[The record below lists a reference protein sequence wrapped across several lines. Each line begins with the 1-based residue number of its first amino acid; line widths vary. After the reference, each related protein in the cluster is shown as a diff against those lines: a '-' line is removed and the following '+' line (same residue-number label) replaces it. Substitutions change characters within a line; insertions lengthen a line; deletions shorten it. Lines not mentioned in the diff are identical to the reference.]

1 MAKENVRNILLA
13 IIFVL
18 ILIVIALFIGRF
30 TYSYLGAQV
39 DEILEGEGEVTA
51 TGDTIIFSKGNDLS
65 INASTDNFY
74 TGSGNLTDTT
84 NPQVRLIA
92 SNKTNNASSTY
103 TVGFRINENTF
114 TYSTTNNTAEL
125 ILTIRDENGSIVQS
139 SSDTLSYV
147 TVNGV
152 SGFDITEKT
161 GTFNVV
167 IDHPIST
174 TSSTTGITHTWT
186 FTLTF
191 VNLTNDQSINED
203 ATLDID
209 VILQKDRIGQT
220 TTLAGYVISQYT
232 GVDGENSIYYHD
244 ADLVNGAGDNS
255 YRYSGANPNNYV
267 CFGSEEEICPED
279 NLYRIIGVFD
289 DNVKII
295 KSTSYGNYP
304 WDTSGSN
311 TWSTSSIK
319 SILNTNYLESLGAT
333 WQDKIVTYKWS
344 VGGGHY
350 QYLRDVNAQTA
361 YNYEVGS
368 NSSDITDT
376 MKAGLMYVS
385 DYYYGATNTYW
396 TYPGYSYSEEIFDYR
411 AAIES
416 NWLYIGSVEWIIP
429 CRTDTTDRVFAIDG
443 TGFVGNTSVTASFV
457 IRPVFYLNSNV
468 LYVSGD
474 GISNDPFRIS

>member
-18 ILIVIALFIGRF
+18 ILVVIALFIGRF

-39 DEILEGEGEVTA
+39 DNLLEGEGEVTA

-103 TVGFRINENTF
+103 SVGFRINENTF

-125 ILTIRDENGSIVQS
+125 ILTIRDENGNVVQS

-152 SGFDITEKT
+152 SGFDITNKT
-161 GTFNVV
+161 GEFNVV

-191 VNLTNDQSINED
+191 INLSTDQSINEN
-203 ATLDID
+203 AILDID
-209 VILQKDRIGQT
+209 VILQQNAIREF
-220 TTLAGYVISQYT
+220 TTLTNYIISTYT
-232 GVDGENSIYYHD
+232 DGSNGLYYHSSSLTNS
-244 ADLVNGAGDNS
+244 AADNS
-255 YRYSGANPNNYV
+255 YRYSGANPNNYI
-267 CFGSEEEICPED
+267 CFGSDAETCPSD

-289 DNVKII
+289 DEVKLI
-295 KSTSYGNYP
+295 KTTSYGNYA
-304 WDTSGSN
+304 WSSSGIN
-311 TWSTSSIK
+311 T
-319 SILNTNYLESLGAT
+319 
-333 WQDKIVTYKWS
+333 
-344 VGGGHY
+344 
-350 QYLRDVNAQTA
+350 
-361 YNYEVGS
+361 
-368 NSSDITDT
+368 
-376 MKAGLMYVS
+376 
-385 DYYYGATNTYW
+385 
-396 TYPGYSYSEEIFDYR
+396 
-411 AAIES
+411 
-416 NWLYIGSVEWIIP
+416 
-429 CRTDTTDRVFAIDG
+429 
-443 TGFVGNTSVTASFV
+443 
-457 IRPVFYLNSNV
+457 
-468 LYVSGD
+468 
-474 GISNDPFRIS
+474 

>member
-103 TVGFRINENTF
+103 SVGFRINENTF

-125 ILTIRDENGSIVQS
+125 ILTIRDENGNVVQS

-152 SGFDITEKT
+152 SGFDITNKT
-161 GTFNVV
+161 GEFNVV

-191 VNLTNDQSINED
+191 VNLTNDQSINEN

-209 VILQKDRIGQT
+209 IIMQQNKINENL
-220 TTLAGYVISQYT
+220 TLARYIIDTYT
-232 GVDGENSIYYHD
+232 DGSNGLFYHD
-244 ADLVNGAGDNS
+244 SNLANGAGDNS

-267 CFGSEEEICPED
+267 CFGSDAEICPSA

-289 DNVKII
+289 DEVKLI
-295 KSTSYGNYP
+295 KSTSYGNYA
-304 WDTSGSN
+304 WNSSDSN
-311 TWSTSSIK
+311 VWNSTTKPSIRTT
-319 SILNTNYLESLGAT
+319 LNSTLNSTFYNSLGET
-333 WQDKIVTYKWS
+333 WQDKIVSYDWKVNGVDWSSTYVAKQFYDDELKNSSS
-344 VGGGHY
+344 VVDNMKIGLLY
-350 QYLRDVNAQTA
+350 VNEYGFAAGNSYWTTPL
-361 YNYEVGS
+361 YNYNNSTLRS
-368 NSSDITDT
+368 N
-376 MKAGLMYVS
+376 
-385 DYYYGATNTYW
+385 
-396 TYPGYSYSEEIFDYR
+396 
-411 AAIES
+411 
-416 NWLYIGSVEWIIP
+416 NWLYLGTDEWTISRLPSYDNLAYTFNANGRISNSGATYK
-429 CRTDTTDRVFAIDG
+429 R
-443 TGFVGNTSVTASFV
+443 V
-457 IRPVFYLNSNV
+457 IRPTFYLNSGV
-468 LYVSGD
+468 LYISGT
-474 GISNDPFRIS
+474 GTSSNPIRIN

>member
-18 ILIVIALFIGRF
+18 ILVVIALFIGRF

-39 DEILEGEGEVTA
+39 DKLLEGEGEVTA

-65 INASTDNFY
+65 ISASTDNFY

-103 TVGFRINENTF
+103 YVGFRINENTF

-125 ILTIRDENGSIVQS
+125 ILTIRDENGNIVQN

-152 SGFDITEKT
+152 SGFDITNKT
-161 GTFNVV
+161 GEYNVV
-167 IDHPIST
+167 VEHPIST
-174 TSSTTGITHTWT
+174 TSSTTGLTHTWT
-186 FTLTF
+186 YTLTF
-191 VNLTNDQSINED
+191 INLSTDQSINEN

-255 YRYSGANPNNYV
+255 YRYSGANPNNYI
-267 CFGSEEEICPED
+267 CFGSDAETCPSD

-289 DNVKII
+289 DEVKLI
-295 KSTSYGNYP
+295 KSTSYGNYA
-304 WDTSGSN
+304 WNSSDSN
-311 TWSTSSIK
+311 VWNSTTKPSIRTT
-319 SILNTNYLESLGAT
+319 LNSTFYNSLDET
-333 WQDKIVTYKWS
+333 WQDKIVSYDWKVNGVDWSSTY
-344 VGGGHY
+344 
-350 QYLRDVNAQTA
+350 TA
-361 YNYEVGS
+361 KQFYDDELK
-368 NSSDITDT
+368 NSSSVVDN
-376 MKAGLMYVS
+376 MKIGLLYVNE
-385 DYYYGATNTYW
+385 YGFAASSNYW
-396 TYPGYSYSEEIFDYR
+396 TTAIYSYDNSTLR
-411 AAIES
+411 S
-416 NWLYIGSVEWIIP
+416 NNWLYLGTDEWSISRLPSYDNLAYTFNANGRISNSGATYK
-429 CRTDTTDRVFAIDG
+429 R
-443 TGFVGNTSVTASFV
+443 V
-457 IRPVFYLNSNV
+457 IRPTFYLNSGV
-468 LYVSGD
+468 LYISGT
-474 GISNDPFRIS
+474 GTSSNPIRIN